1 MKLLIVMR
9 KEFVLSFE
17 GCEAISVAKSA
28 VHWRRKEAWWRIC
41 SEVRSVIFCCARM
54 VGFDCG

>member
-1 MKLLIVMR
+1 
-9 KEFVLSFE
+9 
-17 GCEAISVAKSA
+17 